1 MKGLKF
7 PVYDGQGNVF
17 DWIIREAE
25 DFRRI
30 QQRGNLNA
38 AKAAKESQ
46 GLDRA
51 KVADSEREAVDA
63 RPKSNRGKVSP
74 GGSYTFT
81 FPTRVCSDDSGKAG
95 RKSKR

>member
-17 DWIIREAE
+17 DWILREAA
-25 DFRRI
+25 DLRRI
-30 QQRGNLNA
+30 RQRGNLNA

-46 GLDRA
+46 RLDFTKLA
-51 KVADSEREAVDA
+51 HEERETVDP

-74 GGSYTFT
+74 GGGYTFT
-81 FPTRVCSDDSGKAG
+81 FPARVRSDDPSKTG
-95 RKSKR
+95 RQG